1 MQASELSQRI
11 KKHSAPFTRAALST
25 CGRAPKQIPISSD
38 AIEMVPVSA
47 EEWFHVPSSFIQWE
61 EMLLRNM
68 ASEEL
73 RAKAKNA

>member
-11 KKHSAPFTRAALST
+11 KKHRATLTRAVLST
-25 CGRAPKQIPISSD
+25 SGRAPKQIPISSD

-47 EEWFHVPSSFIQWE
+47 EEWFHVPSGMMEWE
-61 EMLLRNM
+61 EMRLKNM

-73 RAKAKNA
+73 LARAKNT